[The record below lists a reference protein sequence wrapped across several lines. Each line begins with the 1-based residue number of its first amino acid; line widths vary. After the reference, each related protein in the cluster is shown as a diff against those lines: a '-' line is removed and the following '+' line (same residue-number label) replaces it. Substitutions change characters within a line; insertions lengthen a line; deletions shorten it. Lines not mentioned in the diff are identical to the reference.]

1 MFKLS
6 AITLATL
13 SATAAMAQPAQMYI
27 TPQGQRMTIEQYQS
41 NTVMTQIGAT
51 KAWQRGFTGKGVTIA
66 VLDQGF
72 GLNTYDLKGA
82 VAEAKNFYPGPITA
96 ANTGWGFHGTAM
108 SSIVAGRLGGGV
120 GTVGVAY
127 DATLILGQVGQG
139 GNMPNIN
146 TPAVIQG
153 LNWAGQRGATAVN
166 MSFGSAFDSTYV
178 AGTKQ
183 IATGVWQGHAKYGAM
198 YGQLSTLAQYKTTT
212 NTSSVIVAAAGNQGL
227 PYAAFPGA
235 FATAT
240 DSAGN
245 LSFGGRWLVVGSVND
260 KNQISSFSNRAGHIC
275 TNLVG
280 TTCNDT
286 YQVKDFYV
294 VAPGERIMVA
304 QDKSATAEHLAT
316 ISTGTSASTAVVSGG
331 IALIKQAWPQLK
343 AAEIV
348 ALVKNTATDLG
359 KAGVDEVYG
368 HGLVNFDKATQ
379 PYAGV
384 TYSKVVL
391 KSGVNTAGVTVN
403 NTGVSASGPV
413 ATSLG
418 NSTVLKNLQVVDGIN
433 RNFTLDATRAVGYNN
448 NPANSFYTS
457 PYLAMQPLGYQE
469 QSAAMSKDTV
479 FTFMQNTQGSAVQ
492 FETTQGSGKMSLQV
506 GAMSERNGFL
516 NNSGSGLLAVG
527 NSSTTYAMLG
537 SSTPVAHNVS
547 LIANYGVGITNTGRA
562 TDSLLALSS
571 TVISDTWKLGLA
583 KKEIFFSGK
592 TTDQFTLA
600 LQGPVS
606 VRKGYADVSGVTGY
620 TYSGSDEDVTA
631 TPVMGT
637 ERINLA
643 KGQRQTDL
651 VMGYSIN
658 IGNSATA
665 GVNLARQFN
674 VNGQAGANATAL
686 GMMVRAVF

>member
-13 SATAAMAQPAQMYI
+13 SASSALAQPAQIYI
-27 TPQGQRMTIEQYQS
+27 TPQGQRMTVEQYQI

-51 KAWQRGFTGKGVTIA
+51 KAWQRGYTGKGVTIA

-72 GLNTYDLKGA
+72 GLNTHDLKGA
-82 VAEAKNFYPGPITA
+82 VKEYKNFYTAPISA
-96 ANTGWGFHGTAM
+96 ANTGWGYHGTAM
-108 SSIVAGRLGGGV
+108 SSIIAGRLGGGV

-127 DATLILGQVGQG
+127 DATLLLGQIGQG
-139 GNMPNIN
+139 GMMPNIH
-146 TPAVIQG
+146 TPSVIQG
-153 LNWAGQRGATAVN
+153 LNWAGQQGAVAVN
-166 MSFGSAFDSTYV
+166 MSFGSAFDKTYV
-178 AGTKQ
+178 AGTTQ
-183 IATGVWQGHAKYGAM
+183 IATGVWRGHAKYGAM
-198 YGQLSTLAQYKTTT
+198 YGQLSALAQYRTTT
-212 NTSSVIVAAAGNQGL
+212 NTGSVIVAAAGNQGL

-240 DSAGN
+240 DANGN
-245 LSFGGRWLVVGSVND
+245 LFFGGRWLIVGSVND

-294 VAPGERIMVA
+294 VAPGERVLVA
-304 QDKSATAEHLAT
+304 QDKNAGAEHLAT
-316 ISTGTSASTAVVSGG
+316 ISNGTSASTAVVSGG

-391 KSGVNTAGVTVN
+391 KSGVNTAGVTIN

-448 NPANSFYTS
+448 NPANSLYAS

-469 QSAAMSKDTV
+469 QSAAVSKDTV
-479 FTFMQNTQGSAVQ
+479 FTFMQNTQGAAVQ

-547 LIANYGVGITNTGRA
+547 LIANYGVGITNTSRA

-583 KKEIFFSGK
+583 KKEIFFTGK
-592 TTDQFTLA
+592 TTDQLTFA
-600 LQGPVS
+600 VQGPVS
-606 VRKGYADVSGVTGY
+606 VRKGHADVTGVTGY
-620 TYSGSDEDVTA
+620 TYSGTEDDVSA
-631 TPVMGT
+631 TPVIST
-637 ERINLA
+637 ERLNLA
-643 KGQRQTDL
+643 GGVRQTDL
-651 VMGYSIN
+651 VLGYSVNVANKTQMGFN
-658 IGNSATA
+658 I
-665 GVNLARQFN
+665 ARQFN
-674 VNGQAGANATAL
+674 VSGKQGVTGTAV
-686 GMMVRAVF
+686 GMMVRSSF